1 MCLWWKWLH
10 HRLYS
15 YNTKGSRISRQLVG
29 ALLGG
34 TLGGTR
40 QGGSDTAEKSL
51 PRCFHTLSDVI
62 LSFWPGG
69 NQGPASRLAHSKGF
83 TWFFKDVKLDPEVGE
98 NQQVQGSKESPR

>member
-1 MCLWWKWLH
+1 M
-10 HRLYS
+10 
-15 YNTKGSRISRQLVG
+15 N
-29 ALLGG
+29 AL
-34 TLGGTR
+34 LGGTR

-98 NQQVQGSKESPR
+98 NQQVKGSKESPR